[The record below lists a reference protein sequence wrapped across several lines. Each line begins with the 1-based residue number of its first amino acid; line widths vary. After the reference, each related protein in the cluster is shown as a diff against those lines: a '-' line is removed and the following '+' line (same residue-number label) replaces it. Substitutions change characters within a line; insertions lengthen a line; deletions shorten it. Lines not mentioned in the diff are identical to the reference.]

1 MIARDPSDGRG
12 SKETTEIRSEI
23 ERAREQIAT
32 SVLELRHQM
41 ALNTDWHVWFK
52 RRPAL
57 FLGLSFAVGFFLGTR
72 RLLPLRD

>member
-1 MIARDPSDGRG
+1 MIAHNRDDKGG
-12 SKETTEIRSEI
+12 SKDTSEIRSEI

-41 ALNTDWHVWFK
+41 ALNTDWHVWFR

-57 FLGLSFAVGFFLGTR
+57 FLGVSFALGFFLGTR
-72 RLLPLRD
+72 KLLPARD